1 VQIIQPFKSS
11 DIELGENEIAAKIQN
26 LLQRGELN
34 GGISG
39 DDLPV
44 AIAICDISALPYAK
58 LQAWARALVS
68 AHEKRRSRQPL
79 IVLSQQDIGLAL
91 GQTIK
96 IHAPE
101 IDLVILDGVDTSL
114 GDFIDIGSTLAN
126 KKAVPLT
133 VKSLIFNS

>member
-1 VQIIQPFKSS
+1 
-11 DIELGENEIAAKIQN
+11 
-26 LLQRGELN
+26 
-34 GGISG
+34 
-39 DDLPV
+39 
-44 AIAICDISALPYAK
+44 
-58 LQAWARALVS
+58 
-68 AHEKRRSRQPL
+68 
-79 IVLSQQDIGLAL
+79 VLSQQDIGLAL